1 MLLHWFSHFIEY
13 ILSFCLKKAVTKEM
27 GRIAFLYLW
36 IFCLLLIALL
46 LVFEWVIPLM
56 ESYLKYSTFLQIKTA
71 LRREAFVN
79 NIYFR

>member
-1 MLLHWFSHFIEY
+1 M
-13 ILSFCLKKAVTKEM
+13 
-27 GRIAFLYLW
+27 
-36 IFCLLLIALL
+36 
-46 LVFEWVIPLM
+46 FEWVIPLM